1 MQSDWVL
8 RVARPASLRAHL
20 QQYWRVFRTRV
31 EEEAG
36 DFNSIHICRDHGGRA
51 MNGSERGESQA
62 QHYRVRTCLA
72 NGFGKVVDAGRQE
85 QVLAFGQSRVN
96 AGGGVN
102 DG

>member
-1 MQSDWVL
+1 
-8 RVARPASLRAHL
+8 
-20 QQYWRVFRTRV
+20 
-31 EEEAG
+31 
-36 DFNSIHICRDHGGRA
+36 